1 MGIIRRL
8 YPVSVPIP
16 PPAITF
22 TVPVLQV
29 RPLVDPIVDEYGFDF
44 RSRYVERF
52 WLSTLGP
59 STTLLLRRIA
69 DGFDIAPDGF
79 ELDLAST
86 AGGLGLAARGGKH
99 SPFMRA
105 LVRTT
110 KFGLARLHGDT
121 FDVRRR
127 IPPLNLAQLSR
138 LPEELRD
145 EHASW
150 QRTHGS
156 PNAQPDRQRR
166 ARRLALGL
174 IETGDDIDT
183 IERQLHQWQFHP
195 ALAHD
200 AVRWAAEQARLE
212 ARPAANP
219 TLSNPTPRPAA

>member
-1 MGIIRRL
+1 M
-8 YPVSVPIP
+8 SVPIP
-16 PPAITF
+16 APTTPF
-22 TVPVLQV
+22 TIPVLQV
-29 RPLVDPIVDEYGFDF
+29 RPLVDPLVDEYGFDF

-52 WLSTLGP
+52 WLGSLGP

-69 DGFDIAPDGF
+69 DGFDIEPDGF
-79 ELDLAST
+79 ELDLATT

-121 FDVRRR
+121 FEVRRR

-138 LPEELRD
+138 LPEDLRA

-150 QRTHGS
+150 QRAHGS
-156 PNAQPDRQRR
+156 PNAHPDRQRR

-174 IETGDDIDT
+174 IESGDDVGAV
-183 IERQLHQWQFHP
+183 ERQLHQWQFHP

-200 AVRWAAEQARLE
+200 AIRWAVEQAG
-212 ARPAANP
+212 P
-219 TLSNPTPRPAA
+219 TSCPQPDTTPRPAA

>member
-1 MGIIRRL
+1 M
-8 YPVSVPIP
+8 SVPIP
-16 PPAITF
+16 APAVPF
-22 TVPVLQV
+22 PVPVLKV

-52 WLSTLGP
+52 WLSSLGP
-59 STTLLLRRIA
+59 STTLLLRRVA
-69 DGFDIAPDGF
+69 EGFDLAPDGF

-105 LVRTT
+105 LTRTT
-110 KFGLARLHGDT
+110 KFGLARLHGENYE
-121 FDVRRR
+121 VRRR

-138 LPEELRD
+138 LPEELRA
-145 EHASW
+145 EHAAW
-150 QRTHGS
+150 QRAHGS
-156 PNAQPDRQRR
+156 PNAYPDRQRR

-174 IETGDDIDT
+174 IEAGDEIGE

-200 AVRWAAEQARLE
+200 AVRWAAEQAGLE
-212 ARPAANP
+212 LRPTVDSAAQSAPSTAR
-219 TLSNPTPRPAA
+219 STPRPAA